1 MCVAR
6 EGNCDSKPW
15 EKTSLMRFEGAQ
27 NYEDAIAKAADESG
41 IQRDYWDIF
50 HRRHEP
56 SAEVRRKILE
66 SLEWDVSGL
75 DSLESNRKR
84 SFQRRVASALPNTVV
99 ISKADPVVPVCFA
112 GSASGLLH
120 FELAL

>member
-27 NYEDAIAKAADESG
+27 NYEDAIAKAAEESG
-41 IQRDYWDIF
+41 IQPDYWDIF

-56 SAEVRRKILE
+56 STEVRRKILQ
-66 SLEWDVSGL
+66 SLGWDVH
-75 DSLESNRKR
+75 SLESIELDRR
-84 SFQRRVASALPNTVV
+84 RFFQRKASCICQNTIV
-99 ISKADPVVPVCFA
+99 ISASDPFVPV
-112 GSASGLLH
+112 SYASG
-120 FELAL
+120 FEVTLE

>member
-27 NYEDAIAKAADESG
+27 NYEDAITKAADESG

-56 SAEVRRKILE
+56 STEVRRKILA
-66 SLEWDVSGL
+66 SMGWDVRT
-75 DSLESNRKR
+75 LETID
-84 SFQRRVASALPNTVV
+84 QDRRRRFEE
-99 ISKADPVVPVCFA
+99 KA
-112 GSASGLLH
+112 GSLLPKTIVVSIAD
-120 FELAL
+120 LYVPL